1 MGVRKGTILKGGD
14 YFNKGDVDLY
24 KRGSPIGKADLPRQT
39 PILRR
44 ARVRDH
50 DGEEAGN
57 ATQQAK
63 RRDRKRKSNNT
74 NKA

>member
-1 MGVRKGTILKGGD
+1 MGK
-14 YFNKGDVDLY
+14 
-24 KRGSPIGKADLPRQT
+24 PIFDLPRQT

-44 ARVRDH
+44 ARVRDY

-63 RRDRKRKSNNT
+63 RRDRKRKSNEHN
-74 NKA
+74 NKAEK